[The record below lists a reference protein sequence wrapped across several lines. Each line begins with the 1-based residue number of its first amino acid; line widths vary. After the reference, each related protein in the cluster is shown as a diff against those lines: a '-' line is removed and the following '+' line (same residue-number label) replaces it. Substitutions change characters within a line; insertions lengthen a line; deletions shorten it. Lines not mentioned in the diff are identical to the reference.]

1 MLTAN
6 SSFGKKKFQ
15 VSISFKVSKI
25 NYLKKIIQFNQ
36 LKPIEFLL
44 SNTSNVEE
52 TIVLGMI
59 SQLKEVK
66 FLTQ

>member
-15 VSISFKVSKI
+15 VLISFIVSKI
-25 NYLKKIIQFNQ
+25 NYFKKFNQFNQ

-59 SQLKEVK
+59 SQLKEVEI
-66 FLTQ
+66 